1 MLPAKK
7 LFEWHKAN
15 EAIQQASQEIAEL
28 HKQEQTLLT
37 NIQQLTAKLDALPVS
52 NSPDNQI
59 ARMLTEQ
66 ELWLAQKEVERFQE
80 ESGGIRVELDSRI
93 SQQQFERVRLEQE
106 LDQTHL
112 TEYYR
117 LAENKKNPIVEVK
130 RKMCTGCFLPLSLA
144 KVDEWRRAKGLVY
157 CDECGRILV

>member
-7 LFEWHKAN
+7 LFEWHKTTV
-15 EAIQQASQEIAEL
+15 AIEQASEEIAQLDKQQEL
-28 HKQEQTLLT
+28 HDST
-37 NIQQLTAKLDALPVS
+37 IQQLKAKLDSLPVS
-52 NSPDNQI
+52 EQPDDQI
-59 ARMLTEQ
+59 ARLLTEQ
-66 ELWLAQKEVERFQE
+66 ELWMAQKEYERFQE
-80 ESGGIRVELDSRI
+80 ESNSLRLQLNTQI
-93 SQQQFERVRLEQE
+93 SQQQFERIQLEQE

-117 LAENKKNPIVEVK
+117 LQENKKNPIVEVK